1 MTRQEIINGLIE
13 KNSYSSY
20 LEVGVQN
27 PQSCFLRI
35 KCNYKQGVEPYPKI
49 GEFDFP
55 SEVHVI
61 TSDVYFESISKDE
74 TFDIIFIDG
83 LHHDDQVIKDIENS
97 LKILNT
103 GGTIVV
109 HDCLPTTEKQQ
120 ERDDHGGVWLGDVWK
135 GIAYLRI
142 NRSDIQIEVVDTDLG
157 CGVITKKDSK
167 KWDTNGEEWNVY
179 GYYQSNKTELMNII
193 STEDFKQKYF

>member
-55 SEVHVI
+55 S
-61 TSDVYFESISKDE
+61 
-74 TFDIIFIDG
+74 DG

-103 GGTIVV
+103 GGTIIV

>member
-1 MTRQEIINGLIE
+1 M
-13 KNSYSSY
+13 
-20 LEVGVQN
+20 
-27 PQSCFLRI
+27 
-35 KCNYKQGVEPYPKI
+35 
-49 GEFDFP
+49 
-55 SEVHVI
+55 
-61 TSDVYFESISKDE
+61 
-74 TFDIIFIDG
+74 
-83 LHHDDQVIKDIENS
+83 
-97 LKILNT
+97 
-103 GGTIVV
+103 
-109 HDCLPTTEKQQ
+109 
-120 ERDDHGGVWLGDVWK
+120 GDVWK